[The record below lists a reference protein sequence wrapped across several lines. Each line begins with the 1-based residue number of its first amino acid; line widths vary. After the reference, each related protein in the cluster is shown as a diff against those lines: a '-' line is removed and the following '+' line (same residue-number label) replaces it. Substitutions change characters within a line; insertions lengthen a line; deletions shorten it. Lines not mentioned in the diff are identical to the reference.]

1 MQYTPEAE
9 RSLTR
14 LRKAD
19 PEGVDQVLDSI
30 NLLLR
35 NPRPSGAH
43 SYGGDQ
49 FRMRICFYRVLY
61 TIVSSKPLV
70 ISVDHVGRG
79 RTP

>member
-14 LRKAD
+14 LAKAD
-19 PEGVDQVLDSI
+19 PAGIDQVLDSL

-43 SYGGDQ
+43 PYGPDQ
-49 FRMRICFYRVLY
+49 FRMRVGFYRVLY
-61 TIVSSKPLV
+61 KIVSSKPLV
-70 ISVDHVGRG
+70 IGVEHVGRT